1 MTFEHCQCHW
11 CSDAV
16 VVNNVDHHILGSN
29 YLLLAIA
36 ILHGRH
42 VVKWICHCFTM
53 CLVIITLFLCNSFH
67 IWLAWDSSGMMVP
80 TICISG
86 VFPLHIEIHIN
97 KQSCIFFNEFA
108 SILLTDEMGDL
119 SIDRT
124 DLIWNY
130 WEFADKNSQ
139 GKKELQ
145 DTTINID
152 LEAAH
157 SWGSALPSWSW
168 SQTSSITACFWQHSM
183 RIAGHT
189 LGL

>member
-1 MTFEHCQCHW
+1 MVSCSFEHW
-11 CSDAV
+11 CSDAI
-16 VVNNVDHHILGSN
+16 VVNNVDHHILDSN

-124 DLIWNY
+124 DLI
-130 WEFADKNSQ
+130 
-139 GKKELQ
+139 
-145 DTTINID
+145 
-152 LEAAH
+152 
-157 SWGSALPSWSW
+157 
-168 SQTSSITACFWQHSM
+168 
-183 RIAGHT
+183 
-189 LGL
+189 

>member
-1 MTFEHCQCHW
+1 
-11 CSDAV
+11 
-16 VVNNVDHHILGSN
+16 
-29 YLLLAIA
+29 
-36 ILHGRH
+36 
-42 VVKWICHCFTM
+42 
-53 CLVIITLFLCNSFH
+53 
-67 IWLAWDSSGMMVP
+67 
-80 TICISG
+80 
-86 VFPLHIEIHIN
+86 
-97 KQSCIFFNEFA
+97 
-108 SILLTDEMGDL
+108 MGDL

-168 SQTSSITACFWQHSM
+168 SQTSPITACFWQHSM